1 MKVFMLSF
9 KVNGVKNIEKEI
21 EINFYNKTLK
31 RFSPCG
37 SNVKGIF
44 GPNGIG
50 KTSII
55 KGMDILRKI
64 SLNDNY
70 LTNDFNLIILDK
82 IINKKIE
89 KANLEI
95 EFLIIDSNKKKSR
108 YAHSITIAITSPKEI
123 KILSENIKK
132 KDPNTDQIVGE
143 ILIENGIIKN
153 DSLHEDDLKSEIVDI
168 TKNLLEKRSIVN
180 IVKPSVLKS
189 IDLEKIRY
197 FYRKLHIKIDR
208 EDSHLGYALM
218 DNPLKDDIP
227 FNDSVGNYDMII
239 SKNNLQI
246 FEDYLKRMT
255 KFLKIFK
262 PNLRNIE
269 YEKKEGK
276 EEYYI
281 NILFVYDDYKVNYEF
296 ESMGIK
302 NLFSLFTYFRALS
315 EDEVVVIDEIDT
327 SIHDIYLNKLI
338 EFFAVDGKGQ
348 LVFTAHNITLL
359 QTLKKYKHSI
369 KKYKHSIDFINENME
384 VVSWIKNGNSSPF
397 KSYKDGYIKGLPFN
411 IKEYDFLEIFSQES
425 DVE

>member
-95 EFLIIDSNKKKSR
+95 EFLVIDDNKKKSR
-108 YAHSITIAITSPKEI
+108 YVHSITIAITSPKEV

-132 KDPNTDQIVGE
+132 KDSNTDQIVGE

-153 DSLHEDDLKSEIVDI
+153 DSLHKDDLKSEIVDI

-180 IVKPSVLKS
+180 IVKPSALKS
-189 IDLEKIRY
+189 LDLEKIRY

-218 DNPLKDDIP
+218 DNPLKDDMP

-369 KKYKHSIDFINENME
+369 DFINENME

>member
-9 KVNGVKNIEKEI
+9 KANGVKNIEKEI

-55 KGMDILRKI
+55 KGIDILRKI

-89 KANLEI
+89 KASLEI
-95 EFLIIDSNKKKSR
+95 EFLVIDDKKKKSR
-108 YAHSITIAITSPKEI
+108 YVHSITIAITSPKEI
-123 KILSENIKK
+123 KILFENIKK
-132 KDPNTDQIVGE
+132 KDPNTDQVLGE

-153 DSLHEDDLKSEIVDI
+153 DSLHKDDLKSEIVDI

-227 FNDSVGNYDMII
+227 FNDSIGNYDMII
-239 SKNNLQI
+239 SKNNLPI
-246 FEDYLKRMT
+246 FEDYLRRMT
-255 KFLKIFK
+255 EFLKIFK

-369 KKYKHSIDFINENME
+369 DFINENME
-384 VVSWIKNGNSSPF
+384 VISWIKNGNSSPF

>member
-1 MKVFMLSF
+1 MKIFMLSF
-9 KVNGVKNIEKEI
+9 KVNGVKNIEKDI

-37 SNVKGIF
+37 SNIKGIF

-89 KANLEI
+89 KASLEI
-95 EFLIIDSNKKKSR
+95 EFLVIDDKKKKSR
-108 YAHSITIAITSPKEI
+108 YLHSITIAITSPKEI
-123 KILSENIKK
+123 KILFENIKK
-132 KDPNTDQIVGE
+132 KDPNTDQVVGE
-143 ILIENGIIKN
+143 ILIENGIMKN
-153 DSLHEDDLKSEIVDI
+153 DSLHKDDLKSEIVDI

-227 FNDSVGNYDMII
+227 FNDSIGNYDMII
-239 SKNNLQI
+239 SKNNLPI
-246 FEDYLKRMT
+246 FEDYLRRMT
-255 KFLKIFK
+255 EFLKIFK

-369 KKYKHSIDFINENME
+369 DFINENME
-384 VVSWIKNGNSSPF
+384 VISWIKNGNSSPF

>member
-82 IINKKIE
+82 NINKKIE

-95 EFLIIDSNKKKSR
+95 EFLVIDDNKKKSR
-108 YAHSITIAITSPKEI
+108 YVHSITIAITSPKEI

-153 DSLHEDDLKSEIVDI
+153 DSLHKDDLKSEIVDI

-180 IVKPSVLKS
+180 IVKPSALKS
-189 IDLEKIRY
+189 LDLEKIRY

-208 EDSHLGYALM
+208 EDSYLGYALM
-218 DNPLKDDIP
+218 DNPLKDDMP
-227 FNDSVGNYDMII
+227 FNDSIGNYDIII

-246 FEDYLKRMT
+246 FEDYLRRMT

-369 KKYKHSIDFINENME
+369 DFINENME

>member
-108 YAHSITIAITSPKEI
+108 YVHSITIAITSPKEI

-218 DNPLKDDIP
+218 YNPLKDDIP

-369 KKYKHSIDFINENME
+369 DFINENME

>member
-89 KANLEI
+89 KASLEI
-95 EFLIIDSNKKKSR
+95 EFLVIDDKKKKSR
-108 YAHSITIAITSPKEI
+108 YVHSITIAITSPKEI
-123 KILSENIKK
+123 KILFENIKK

-153 DSLHEDDLKSEIVDI
+153 DSLHKDDLKSEIVDI

-227 FNDSVGNYDMII
+227 FNDSIGNYDMII
-239 SKNNLQI
+239 SKNNLPI
-246 FEDYLKRMT
+246 FEDYLRRMT
-255 KFLKIFK
+255 EFLKIFK

-281 NILFVYDDYKVNYEF
+281 NILFVYDDYKVDYEF

-315 EDEVVVIDEIDT
+315 QDEVVVIDEIDT

-369 KKYKHSIDFINENME
+369 DFINENME
-384 VVSWIKNGNSSPF
+384 VISWIKNGNSSPF

>member
-246 FEDYLKRMT
+246 FEDYLKRIT

-315 EDEVVVIDEIDT
+315 DDEVVVIDEIDT

-359 QTLKKYKHSI
+359 QTL

>member
-37 SNVKGIF
+37 SNIKGIF

-108 YAHSITIAITSPKEI
+108 YVHSITIAITSPKEI

-153 DSLHEDDLKSEIVDI
+153 DSLHKDDLKSEIVDI

-239 SKNNLQI
+239 SKNNLPI
-246 FEDYLKRMT
+246 FEDYLRRMT
-255 KFLKIFK
+255 EFLKIFK

-369 KKYKHSIDFINENME
+369 DFINENME

>member
-89 KANLEI
+89 KAKLEL
-95 EFLIIDSNKKKSR
+95 EFLVIDSNKKKSR
-108 YAHSITIAITSPKEI
+108 YVHSITVAITSPKEI
-123 KILSENIKK
+123 KILLENIKK
-132 KDPNTDQIVGE
+132 KDPNTDQIIGE

-153 DSLHEDDLKSEIVDI
+153 DGLHEDDLKSKIADI
-168 TKNLLEKRSIVN
+168 TKNLLEKRSIIN

-197 FYRKLHIKIDR
+197 FYKKLHIKIDR

-218 DNPLKDDIP
+218 DNPLKDEVP

-239 SKNNLQI
+239 SKTNLQI
-246 FEDYLKRMT
+246 FEEYLKRMT

-262 PNLRNIE
+262 PNLKNIE

-281 NILFVYDDYKVNYEF
+281 NILFKYGNYKVDYEF

-302 NLFSLFTYFRALS
+302 NLFKLFIYFGALS

-369 KKYKHSIDFINENME
+369 DFINENME
-384 VVSWIKNGNSSPF
+384 VVSWIKNGNSTPF

>member
-1 MKVFMLSF
+1 MKIFMLSF
-9 KVNGVKNIEKEI
+9 KVNGVKNIEKDI

-37 SNVKGIF
+37 SNIKGIF

-89 KANLEI
+89 KASLEI
-95 EFLIIDSNKKKSR
+95 EFLVIDDKKKKSR
-108 YAHSITIAITSPKEI
+108 YVHSITIAITSPKEI
-123 KILSENIKK
+123 KILFENIKK
-132 KDPNTDQIVGE
+132 KDPNTDQVLGE

-153 DSLHEDDLKSEIVDI
+153 DSLHKDDLKSEIVDI

-227 FNDSVGNYDMII
+227 FNDSIGNYDMII
-239 SKNNLQI
+239 SKNNLPI
-246 FEDYLKRMT
+246 FEDYLRRMT
-255 KFLKIFK
+255 EFLKIFK

-296 ESMGIK
+296 ESVGIK
-302 NLFSLFTYFRALS
+302 NIFSLFTYFRALS

-369 KKYKHSIDFINENME
+369 DFINENME
-384 VVSWIKNGNSSPF
+384 VISWIKNGNSSPF

>member
-9 KVNGVKNIEKEI
+9 KVNGIKNIEKEI

-31 RFSPCG
+31 RFNPCG

-70 LTNDFNLIILDK
+70 LTNDFNIIILDK

-89 KANLEI
+89 KAKLEV
-95 EFLIIDSNKKKSR
+95 EFLVIKNKKR
-108 YAHSITIAITSPKEI
+108 YRYIHSITIARTSTKEI
-123 KILSENIKK
+123 KILNEKIIK
-132 KDPNTDQIVGE
+132 KDPNTDQILWQ

-153 DSLHEDDLKSEIVDI
+153 DSIHKGDLKAQIIDV
-168 TKNLLEKRSIVN
+168 TKNLLEKRSVVN
-180 IVKPSVLKS
+180 IVKSSLLES
-189 IDLEKIRY
+189 TDLESIYY
-197 FYRKLHIKIDR
+197 FYKKLYIKLDR
-208 EDSHLGYALM
+208 GDSHFTYALL
-218 DNPLKDDIP
+218 DNILKAPMKDEVP
-227 FNDSVGNYDMII
+227 FNNSIGNYDMTIP
-239 SKNNLQI
+239 KNSLEV
-246 FEDYLKRMT
+246 FEDYLRRMT

-262 PNLRNIE
+262 SNLKNIE
-269 YEKKEGK
+269 YEKKED
-276 EEYYI
+276 EEYYYI
-281 NILFVYDDYKVNYEF
+281 NILFVYNNYKVDYEF

-315 EDEVVVIDEIDT
+315 DDEVVVIDEIDT

-369 KKYKHSIDFINENME
+369 DFINENME
-384 VVSWIKNGNSSPF
+384 VVSWVKNGNSTPF

>member
-37 SNVKGIF
+37 SNIKGIF

-108 YAHSITIAITSPKEI
+108 YVHSITIAITSPKEI

-369 KKYKHSIDFINENME
+369 DFINENME

>member
-1 MKVFMLSF
+1 MKIFMLSF
-9 KVNGVKNIEKEI
+9 KVNGVKNIEKDI

-89 KANLEI
+89 KASLEI
-95 EFLIIDSNKKKSR
+95 EFLVIDDKKKKSR
-108 YAHSITIAITSPKEI
+108 YVHSITIAITSPKEI
-123 KILSENIKK
+123 KILFENIKK

-153 DSLHEDDLKSEIVDI
+153 DSLHKDDLKSEIVDI

-227 FNDSVGNYDMII
+227 FNDSIGNYDMII
-239 SKNNLQI
+239 SKNNLPI
-246 FEDYLKRMT
+246 FEDYLRRMT
-255 KFLKIFK
+255 EFLKIFK

-369 KKYKHSIDFINENME
+369 DFINENME
-384 VVSWIKNGNSSPF
+384 VISWIKNGNSSPF

>member
-9 KVNGVKNIEKEI
+9 KVNGIKNIEKEI

-31 RFSPCG
+31 RFNPCG

-70 LTNDFNLIILDK
+70 LTNDFNIIILDK

-89 KANLEI
+89 KAKLEV
-95 EFLIIDSNKKKSR
+95 EFLVIKNKKKYR
-108 YAHSITIAITSPKEI
+108 YIHSITIARTSTKEI
-123 KILSENIKK
+123 KILNEKIIK
-132 KDPNTDQIVGE
+132 KDPNTDQILWQ

-153 DSLHEDDLKSEIVDI
+153 DSIHKGDLKAQIIDV
-168 TKNLLEKRSIVN
+168 TKNLLEKRSVVN
-180 IVKPSVLKS
+180 IVKSSLLES
-189 IDLEKIRY
+189 TDLENIYY
-197 FYRKLHIKIDR
+197 FYKKLYIKLDR
-208 EDSHLGYALM
+208 GDSHFTYALL
-218 DNPLKDDIP
+218 DNILKAPMKDEVP
-227 FNDSVGNYDMII
+227 FNNSIGNYDMTIP
-239 SKNNLQI
+239 KNSLEV
-246 FEDYLKRMT
+246 FEDYLRRMI

-262 PNLRNIE
+262 PNLKNIE
-269 YEKKEGK
+269 YEKKED
-276 EEYYI
+276 EEYYYI
-281 NILFVYDDYKVNYEF
+281 NILFVYNNYKVDYEF

-315 EDEVVVIDEIDT
+315 DDEVVVIDEIDT

-369 KKYKHSIDFINENME
+369 DFINENME
-384 VVSWIKNGNSSPF
+384 VVSWIKNGNSTPF

-411 IKEYDFLEIFSQES
+411 IREYDFLEIFSQES

>member
-108 YAHSITIAITSPKEI
+108 YVHSITIAITSPKEI

-153 DSLHEDDLKSEIVDI
+153 DSLHKDDLKSEIVDI

-180 IVKPSVLKS
+180 IVKPSALKS
-189 IDLEKIRY
+189 LDLEKIRY

-281 NILFVYDDYKVNYEF
+281 NILFVYDDYKVDYEF

-369 KKYKHSIDFINENME
+369 DFINENME

>member
-1 MKVFMLSF
+1 MKIFMLSF
-9 KVNGVKNIEKEI
+9 KVNGVKNIEKDI

-37 SNVKGIF
+37 SNIKGIF

-89 KANLEI
+89 KASLEI
-95 EFLIIDSNKKKSR
+95 EFLVIDDKKKKSR
-108 YAHSITIAITSPKEI
+108 YLHSITIAITSPKEI
-123 KILSENIKK
+123 KILFENIKK
-132 KDPNTDQIVGE
+132 KDPNTDQVVGE

-153 DSLHEDDLKSEIVDI
+153 DSLHKDDLKSEIVDI

-227 FNDSVGNYDMII
+227 FNDSIGNYDMII
-239 SKNNLQI
+239 SKNNLPI
-246 FEDYLKRMT
+246 FEDYLRRMT
-255 KFLKIFK
+255 EFLKIFK

-281 NILFVYDDYKVNYEF
+281 NILFIYDDYKVNYEF

-338 EFFAVDGKGQ
+338 EFFAVNGKGQ

-369 KKYKHSIDFINENME
+369 DFINENME
-384 VVSWIKNGNSSPF
+384 VISWIKNGNSSPF

>member
-9 KVNGVKNIEKEI
+9 KVNGIKNIEKEI

-31 RFSPCG
+31 RFNPCG

-70 LTNDFNLIILDK
+70 LTNDFNIIILDK

-89 KANLEI
+89 KAKLEV
-95 EFLIIDSNKKKSR
+95 EFLVIKNKKKYR
-108 YAHSITIAITSPKEI
+108 YIHSITIARTSTKEI
-123 KILSENIKK
+123 KILNEKIIK
-132 KDPNTDQIVGE
+132 KDPNTDQILWQ

-153 DSLHEDDLKSEIVDI
+153 DSIHKGDLKAQIIDV
-168 TKNLLEKRSIVN
+168 TKNLLEKRSVVN
-180 IVKPSVLKS
+180 IVKSSLLES
-189 IDLEKIRY
+189 IDLENIYY
-197 FYRKLHIKIDR
+197 FYKKLYIKLDKG
-208 EDSHLGYALM
+208 DSHFTYALL
-218 DNPLKDDIP
+218 DNILKAPMKDEVP
-227 FNDSVGNYDMII
+227 FNNSIGNYDMTIP
-239 SKNNLQI
+239 KNSLEV
-246 FEDYLKRMT
+246 FEDYLRRMT

-262 PNLRNIE
+262 SNLKNIE
-269 YEKKEGK
+269 YEKKED
-276 EEYYI
+276 EEYYYI
-281 NILFVYDDYKVNYEF
+281 NILFVYNNYKVDYEF

-315 EDEVVVIDEIDT
+315 DDEVVVIDEIDT

-369 KKYKHSIDFINENME
+369 DFINENME
-384 VVSWIKNGNSSPF
+384 VVSWVKNGNSTPF

>member
-89 KANLEI
+89 KAKLEI
-95 EFLIIDSNKKKSR
+95 EFLVIDDNKKKSR
-108 YAHSITIAITSPKEI
+108 YVHSVTIAITSPKEI

-315 EDEVVVIDEIDT
+315 DDEVVVIDEIDT

-369 KKYKHSIDFINENME
+369 DFINENME
-384 VVSWIKNGNSSPF
+384 VISWIKNGNSSPF

>member
-108 YAHSITIAITSPKEI
+108 YVHSITIAITSPKEI

-369 KKYKHSIDFINENME
+369 DFINENME

-425 DVE
+425 DLE

>member
-89 KANLEI
+89 KASLEI
-95 EFLIIDSNKKKSR
+95 EFLVIDDKKKKSR
-108 YAHSITIAITSPKEI
+108 YLHSITIAITSPKEI
-123 KILSENIKK
+123 KILFENIKK
-132 KDPNTDQIVGE
+132 KDPNTDQVVGE

-153 DSLHEDDLKSEIVDI
+153 DSLHKDDLKSEIVDI

-218 DNPLKDDIP
+218 DNPLKDDMP
-227 FNDSVGNYDMII
+227 FNDSIGNYDIII
-239 SKNNLQI
+239 SKNNLPI
-246 FEDYLKRMT
+246 FEDYLRRMT
-255 KFLKIFK
+255 EFLKIFK

-369 KKYKHSIDFINENME
+369 DFINENME
-384 VVSWIKNGNSSPF
+384 VISWIKNGNSSPF

-411 IKEYDFLEIFSQES
+411 IKEYDFLKIFSQES

>member
-1 MKVFMLSF
+1 MKIFMLSF
-9 KVNGVKNIEKEI
+9 KVNGIKNIEKEI

-31 RFSPCG
+31 RFNPCG

-55 KGMDILRKI
+55 KGMDILRKV

-70 LTNDFNLIILDK
+70 LTNDFNIIILDK

-89 KANLEI
+89 KAKLEV
-95 EFLIIDSNKKKSR
+95 EFLVIKNKKKYR
-108 YAHSITIAITSPKEI
+108 YIHSITIARTSTKEI
-123 KILSENIKK
+123 KILNEKIIK
-132 KDPNTDQIVGE
+132 KDPNTDQILWK

-153 DSLHEDDLKSEIVDI
+153 DSIHKGDLKAQIIDV
-168 TKNLLEKRSIVN
+168 TKNLLEKRSVVN
-180 IVKPSVLKS
+180 IVKSSLLES
-189 IDLEKIRY
+189 TDLENIYY
-197 FYRKLHIKIDR
+197 FYKKLYIKLDR
-208 EDSHLGYALM
+208 GDSHFTYALL
-218 DNPLKDDIP
+218 DNILKAPMKDEVP
-227 FNDSVGNYDMII
+227 FNNSIGNYDMTIP
-239 SKNNLQI
+239 KNSLEV

-262 PNLRNIE
+262 SNLKNIE
-269 YEKKEGK
+269 YEKKED
-276 EEYYI
+276 EEYYYI
-281 NILFVYDDYKVNYEF
+281 NILFVYNNYKVDYEF

-315 EDEVVVIDEIDT
+315 DDEVVVIDEIDT

-369 KKYKHSIDFINENME
+369 DFINENME
-384 VVSWIKNGNSSPF
+384 VVSWVKNGNSTPF

-411 IKEYDFLEIFSQES
+411 IKEYDFLDIFSQES

>member
-55 KGMDILRKI
+55 KGIDILRKI

-108 YAHSITIAITSPKEI
+108 YVHSITIAITSPKEI

-189 IDLEKIRY
+189 IDLEKIHY

-369 KKYKHSIDFINENME
+369 DFINENME
-384 VVSWIKNGNSSPF
+384 VISWIKNGNSSPF

>member
-9 KVNGVKNIEKEI
+9 KVNGIKNIEKEI

-31 RFSPCG
+31 RFNPCG

-70 LTNDFNLIILDK
+70 LTNDFNIIILDK

-89 KANLEI
+89 KAKLEV
-95 EFLIIDSNKKKSR
+95 EFLVIKNKKKYR
-108 YAHSITIAITSPKEI
+108 YIHSITIARTSTKEI
-123 KILSENIKK
+123 KILNEKIIK
-132 KDPNTDQIVGE
+132 KDPNTDQILWQ

-153 DSLHEDDLKSEIVDI
+153 DSIHKGDLKAQIIDV
-168 TKNLLEKRSIVN
+168 TKNLLEKRSVVN
-180 IVKPSVLKS
+180 IVKSSLLES
-189 IDLEKIRY
+189 TDLENIYY
-197 FYRKLHIKIDR
+197 FYKKLYIKLDR
-208 EDSHLGYALM
+208 GDSHFTYALL
-218 DNPLKDDIP
+218 DNILKAPMKDEVP
-227 FNDSVGNYDMII
+227 FNNSIGNYDMTIP
-239 SKNNLQI
+239 KNSLEV
-246 FEDYLKRMT
+246 FEDYLRRMT

-262 PNLRNIE
+262 SNLKNIE
-269 YEKKEGK
+269 YEKKED
-276 EEYYI
+276 EEYYYI
-281 NILFVYDDYKVNYEF
+281 NILFVYNNYKVDYEF

-315 EDEVVVIDEIDT
+315 DDEVVVIDEIDT

-369 KKYKHSIDFINENME
+369 DFINENME
-384 VVSWIKNGNSSPF
+384 VVSWVKNGNSTPF

-411 IKEYDFLEIFSQES
+411 IKEYDFLDIFSQES

>member
-9 KVNGVKNIEKEI
+9 KANGVKNIEKEI

-31 RFSPCG
+31 KFSPCG

-55 KGMDILRKI
+55 KGIDILRKI

-70 LTNDFNLIILDK
+70 LTNDFNIIILDK

-89 KANLEI
+89 KANLEV
-95 EFLIIDSNKKKSR
+95 EFLVIDNNKKKYR
-108 YAHSITIAITSPKEI
+108 YIHSMVIARTSPKEI
-123 KILSENIKK
+123 KILAENIKK
-132 KDPNTDQIVGE
+132 KDSNTDQVVGE
-143 ILIENGIIKN
+143 IIIENGIIKN
-153 DSLHEDDLKSEIVDI
+153 DSIHEDDLKSEIADI

-197 FYRKLHIKIDR
+197 FYRKLYIKIDR
-208 EDSHLGYALM
+208 EDSHLGYALI

-227 FNDSVGNYDMII
+227 FNDSIGNYDMII

-246 FEDYLKRMT
+246 FEDYLRRMT

-302 NLFSLFTYFRALS
+302 NLFSLFTYFKALS

-369 KKYKHSIDFINENME
+369 DFINENME
-384 VVSWIKNGNSSPF
+384 VISWIKNGNSSPF

-411 IKEYDFLEIFSQES
+411 VKEYDFLEIFSQES

>member
-9 KVNGVKNIEKEI
+9 KVNGIKNIEKEI

-31 RFSPCG
+31 RFNPCG

-55 KGMDILRKI
+55 KGMDILRKV

-70 LTNDFNLIILDK
+70 LTNDFNIIILDK

-89 KANLEI
+89 KAKLEV
-95 EFLIIDSNKKKSR
+95 EFLVIKNKKKYR
-108 YAHSITIAITSPKEI
+108 YIHSITIARTSTKEI
-123 KILSENIKK
+123 KILNEKIIK
-132 KDPNTDQIVGE
+132 KDPNTDQILWK

-153 DSLHEDDLKSEIVDI
+153 DSIHKGDLKAQIIDV
-168 TKNLLEKRSIVN
+168 TKNLLEKRSVVN
-180 IVKPSVLKS
+180 IVKSSLLES
-189 IDLEKIRY
+189 TDLENIYY
-197 FYRKLHIKIDR
+197 FYKKLYIKLDR
-208 EDSHLGYALM
+208 GDSHFTYALL
-218 DNPLKDDIP
+218 DNILKAPMKDEVP
-227 FNDSVGNYDMII
+227 FNNSIGNYDMTIP
-239 SKNNLQI
+239 KNSLEV

-262 PNLRNIE
+262 SNLKNIE
-269 YEKKEGK
+269 YEKKED
-276 EEYYI
+276 EEYYYI
-281 NILFVYDDYKVNYEF
+281 NILFVYNNYKVDYEF

-315 EDEVVVIDEIDT
+315 DDEVVVIDEIDT

-369 KKYKHSIDFINENME
+369 DFINENME
-384 VVSWIKNGNSSPF
+384 VVSWVKNGNSTPF

-411 IKEYDFLEIFSQES
+411 IKEYDFLDIFSQES

>member
-1 MKVFMLSF
+1 MKIFMLSF
-9 KVNGVKNIEKEI
+9 KVNGIKNIEKEI

-31 RFSPCG
+31 RFNPCG

-89 KANLEI
+89 KASLEI
-95 EFLIIDSNKKKSR
+95 EFLVIDDKKKKSR
-108 YAHSITIAITSPKEI
+108 YVHSITIAITSPKEI
-123 KILSENIKK
+123 KILFENIKK
-132 KDPNTDQIVGE
+132 KDPNTDQVLGE

-153 DSLHEDDLKSEIVDI
+153 DSLHKDDLKSEIVDI

-227 FNDSVGNYDMII
+227 FNDSIGNYDMII
-239 SKNNLQI
+239 SKNNLPI
-246 FEDYLKRMT
+246 FEDYLRRMT
-255 KFLKIFK
+255 EFLKIFK

-369 KKYKHSIDFINENME
+369 DFINENME
-384 VVSWIKNGNSSPF
+384 VVSWIKNGNSTPF

-425 DVE
+425 DAE

>member
-108 YAHSITIAITSPKEI
+108 YVHSITIAITSPKEI

-369 KKYKHSIDFINENME
+369 DFINENME
-384 VVSWIKNGNSSPF
+384 VISWIKNGNSSPF

>member
-89 KANLEI
+89 KVNLEI

-369 KKYKHSIDFINENME
+369 DFINENME

>member
-1 MKVFMLSF
+1 MKIFMLSF
-9 KVNGVKNIEKEI
+9 KVNGVKNIEKDI

-37 SNVKGIF
+37 SNIKGIF

-89 KANLEI
+89 KASLEI
-95 EFLIIDSNKKKSR
+95 EFLVIDDKKKKSR
-108 YAHSITIAITSPKEI
+108 YVHSITITITSPKEI
-123 KILSENIKK
+123 KILFENIKK
-132 KDPNTDQIVGE
+132 KDPNTDQVLGE

-153 DSLHEDDLKSEIVDI
+153 DSLHKDDLKSEIVDI

-227 FNDSVGNYDMII
+227 FNDSIGNYDMII
-239 SKNNLQI
+239 SKNNLPI
-246 FEDYLKRMT
+246 FEDYLRRMT
-255 KFLKIFK
+255 EFLKIFK

-369 KKYKHSIDFINENME
+369 DFINENME
-384 VVSWIKNGNSSPF
+384 VISWIKNGNSSPF

>member
-95 EFLIIDSNKKKSR
+95 EFLVIDDNKKKSR
-108 YAHSITIAITSPKEI
+108 YVHSITIAITSPKEV

-132 KDPNTDQIVGE
+132 KDSNTDQIVGE

-153 DSLHEDDLKSEIVDI
+153 DSLHKDDLKSEIVDI

-218 DNPLKDDIP
+218 DNPLKDDMP
-227 FNDSVGNYDMII
+227 FNDSIGNYDIII

-246 FEDYLKRMT
+246 FEDYLRRMT

-276 EEYYI
+276 EEYDI

-369 KKYKHSIDFINENME
+369 DFINENME

>member
-1 MKVFMLSF
+1 MLSF

-246 FEDYLKRMT
+246 FEDYLKRIT

-369 KKYKHSIDFINENME
+369 DFINENME

>member
-1 MKVFMLSF
+1 MKIFMLSF
-9 KVNGVKNIEKEI
+9 KVNGVKNIEKDI

-89 KANLEI
+89 KASLEI
-95 EFLIIDSNKKKSR
+95 EFLVIDDKKKKSR
-108 YAHSITIAITSPKEI
+108 YVHSITIAITSPKEI
-123 KILSENIKK
+123 KILFENIKK

-153 DSLHEDDLKSEIVDI
+153 DSLHKDDLKSEIVDI

-227 FNDSVGNYDMII
+227 FNDSIGNYDMII
-239 SKNNLQI
+239 SKNNLPI
-246 FEDYLKRMT
+246 FEDYLRRMT
-255 KFLKIFK
+255 EFLKIFK

-315 EDEVVVIDEIDT
+315 QDEVVVIDEIDT

-369 KKYKHSIDFINENME
+369 DFINENME
-384 VVSWIKNGNSSPF
+384 VISWIKNGNSSPF

>member
-108 YAHSITIAITSPKEI
+108 YVHSITIAITSPKEI

-246 FEDYLKRMT
+246 FEDYLKKMT

-369 KKYKHSIDFINENME
+369 DFINENME

-425 DVE
+425 YVE

>member
-1 MKVFMLSF
+1 M
-9 KVNGVKNIEKEI
+9 
-21 EINFYNKTLK
+21 
-31 RFSPCG
+31 
-37 SNVKGIF
+37 
-44 GPNGIG
+44 
-50 KTSII
+50 
-55 KGMDILRKI
+55 
-64 SLNDNY
+64 
-70 LTNDFNLIILDK
+70 
-82 IINKKIE
+82 
-89 KANLEI
+89 
-95 EFLIIDSNKKKSR
+95 
-108 YAHSITIAITSPKEI
+108 
-123 KILSENIKK
+123 
-132 KDPNTDQIVGE
+132 
-143 ILIENGIIKN
+143 
-153 DSLHEDDLKSEIVDI
+153 
-168 TKNLLEKRSIVN
+168 
-180 IVKPSVLKS
+180 KPSVLKS

-227 FNDSVGNYDMII
+227 FNDSIGNYDMII

-246 FEDYLKRMT
+246 FEDYLRRMT
-255 KFLKIFK
+255 EFLKIFK

-369 KKYKHSIDFINENME
+369 DFINENME
-384 VVSWIKNGNSSPF
+384 VISWIKNGNSSPF

-411 IKEYDFLEIFSQES
+411 IKEYDFLEIFSLYYAIQYVFHE
-425 DVE
+425 

>member
-55 KGMDILRKI
+55 KGIDILRKI

-89 KANLEI
+89 KVNLEI

-108 YAHSITIAITSPKEI
+108 YVHSITIAITSPKEI

-189 IDLEKIRY
+189 IDLEKIHY

-369 KKYKHSIDFINENME
+369 DFINENME

>member
-1 MKVFMLSF
+1 MKIFMLSF
-9 KVNGVKNIEKEI
+9 KVNGVKNIEKDI

-37 SNVKGIF
+37 SNIKGIF

-89 KANLEI
+89 KASLEI
-95 EFLIIDSNKKKSR
+95 EFLVIDDKKKKSR
-108 YAHSITIAITSPKEI
+108 YVHSITIAITSPKEI
-123 KILSENIKK
+123 KILFENIKK
-132 KDPNTDQIVGE
+132 KDPNTDQVVGE
-143 ILIENGIIKN
+143 ILIENGIMKN
-153 DSLHEDDLKSEIVDI
+153 DSLHKDDLKSEIVDI

-227 FNDSVGNYDMII
+227 FNDSIGNYDMII
-239 SKNNLQI
+239 SKNNLPI
-246 FEDYLKRMT
+246 FEDYLRRMT
-255 KFLKIFK
+255 EFLKIFK

-369 KKYKHSIDFINENME
+369 DFINENME
-384 VVSWIKNGNSSPF
+384 VISWIKNGNSSPF

>member
-108 YAHSITIAITSPKEI
+108 YVHSITIAITSPKEI

-369 KKYKHSIDFINENME
+369 DFINENME

-397 KSYKDGYIKGLPFN
+397 KSYKDGYIKGLQFN

>member
-108 YAHSITIAITSPKEI
+108 YVHSITIAITSPKEI

-189 IDLEKIRY
+189 IDLEKIHY

-369 KKYKHSIDFINENME
+369 DFINENME

>member
-9 KVNGVKNIEKEI
+9 KVNGIKNIEKEI

-31 RFSPCG
+31 RFNPCG

-70 LTNDFNLIILDK
+70 LTNDFNIIILDK

-89 KANLEI
+89 KAKLEV
-95 EFLIIDSNKKKSR
+95 EFLVIKNKKKYR
-108 YAHSITIAITSPKEI
+108 YIHSITIARTSTKEI
-123 KILSENIKK
+123 KILNEKIIK
-132 KDPNTDQIVGE
+132 KDPNTDQILWQ

-153 DSLHEDDLKSEIVDI
+153 DSIHKGDLKAQIIDV
-168 TKNLLEKRSIVN
+168 TKNLLEKRSVVN
-180 IVKPSVLKS
+180 IVKSSLLES
-189 IDLEKIRY
+189 TDLENIYY
-197 FYRKLHIKIDR
+197 FYKKLYIKIDS
-208 EDSHLGYALM
+208 EDKHLAYALL
-218 DNPLKDDIP
+218 DNILKVPMKDEMT
-227 FNDSVGNYDMII
+227 FNNFVGNYDTSIP
-239 SKNNLQI
+239 KNGLEI
-246 FEDYLKRMT
+246 FEDSLRRMT

-262 PNLRNIE
+262 PNLKNIE
-269 YEKKEGK
+269 YEKKED
-276 EEYYI
+276 EEYYYI
-281 NILFVYDDYKVNYEF
+281 NILFVYNNYKVDYEF

-315 EDEVVVIDEIDT
+315 DDEVVVIDEIDT

-369 KKYKHSIDFINENME
+369 DFINENME
-384 VVSWIKNGNSSPF
+384 VVSWVKNGNSTPF

>member
-9 KVNGVKNIEKEI
+9 KVNGIKNIEKEI

-31 RFSPCG
+31 RFNPCG

-70 LTNDFNLIILDK
+70 LTNDFNIIILDK

-89 KANLEI
+89 KAKLEV
-95 EFLIIDSNKKKSR
+95 EFLVIKNKKKYR
-108 YAHSITIAITSPKEI
+108 YIHSITIARTSTKEI
-123 KILSENIKK
+123 KILNEKIIK
-132 KDPNTDQIVGE
+132 KDPNTDQILWQ

-153 DSLHEDDLKSEIVDI
+153 DSIHKGDLKAQIIDV
-168 TKNLLEKRSIVN
+168 TKNLLEKRSVVN
-180 IVKPSVLKS
+180 IVKSSLLES
-189 IDLEKIRY
+189 TDLENIYY
-197 FYRKLHIKIDR
+197 FYKKLYIKLDR
-208 EDSHLGYALM
+208 GDSHFTYALL
-218 DNPLKDDIP
+218 DNILKVPMKDEVP
-227 FNDSVGNYDMII
+227 FNNSIGNYDMTIP
-239 SKNNLQI
+239 KNSLEV
-246 FEDYLKRMT
+246 FEDYLRRMT

-262 PNLRNIE
+262 SNLKNIE
-269 YEKKEGK
+269 YEKKED
-276 EEYYI
+276 EEYYYI
-281 NILFVYDDYKVNYEF
+281 NILFVYNNYKVDYEF

-315 EDEVVVIDEIDT
+315 DDEVVVIDEIDT

-348 LVFTAHNITLL
+348 LVFAAHNITLL
-359 QTLKKYKHSI
+359 QTL

-384 VVSWIKNGNSSPF
+384 VVSWIKNGNSTPF

-411 IKEYDFLEIFSQES
+411 IKEYDFLDIFSQES